1 MNTSAAGVTAADRLR
16 SAVAARVEAEV
27 AEAVAIADFAA
38 ENEWPVDAEIEV
50 VGQRPARIGADG
62 TPLLNEFIALEI
74 AALKGISV
82 GSATWLIRDIVNLRY
97 RHPRL
102 WARMRAG
109 DLPVFRA
116 CQLATHIA
124 RFTLTGDQ
132 LNRLDDE
139 LAAQAAQLPWRRLL
153 GVCNGLLAE
162 LVPDQLVDRARA
174 AREQRYVRKL
184 ETDDPSVAYL
194 SGRVDTADAIYFDGM
209 LDRIADILAGQGDT
223 DSKDVRRAKS
233 LGILATPARATL
245 LLAEAAETD
254 HVAAQALRSRAGELF
269 DAAGRRRPPR
279 QQDTLFALGV
289 SAERSANSVQ
299 ADPAVDDL
307 PPVDPVDQVWLA
319 AQAAIPKIR
328 WTSPKLLPK
337 STVYV
342 HVAESTLMT
351 GRGPVRVENVGPVS
365 AAMLALLVGNTRIRV
380 TPVLRPFENLAVDA
394 YEIPRR
400 IREQVLLRD
409 RVEIFPFSSRLARN
423 QQLDHTK
430 PYRKGV
436 AGQTRAANLG
446 PLSTKAHRGKT
457 HGHWRL
463 DQPRA
468 GVFWWKSPAGFEYRV
483 GPHGT
488 TRIDDDGLLGRA
500 FRNALWKHD
509 HHHGDQ
515 SEEPDQNQ
523 ASDD

>member
-1 MNTSAAGVTAADRLR
+1 
-16 SAVAARVEAEV
+16 
-27 AEAVAIADFAA
+27 
-38 ENEWPVDAEIEV
+38 
-50 VGQRPARIGADG
+50 
-62 TPLLNEFIALEI
+62 
-74 AALKGISV
+74 
-82 GSATWLIRDIVNLRY
+82 
-97 RHPRL
+97 
-102 WARMRAG
+102 
-109 DLPVFRA
+109 
-116 CQLATHIA
+116 
-124 RFTLTGDQ
+124 
-132 LNRLDDE
+132 
-139 LAAQAAQLPWRRLL
+139 
-153 GVCNGLLAE
+153 
-162 LVPDQLVDRARA
+162 
-174 AREQRYVRKL
+174 
-184 ETDDPSVAYL
+184 
-194 SGRVDTADAIYFDGM
+194 
-209 LDRIADILAGQGDT
+209 
-223 DSKDVRRAKS
+223 
-233 LGILATPARATL
+233 
-245 LLAEAAETD
+245 
-254 HVAAQALRSRAGELF
+254 LF

-365 AAMLALLVGNTRIRV
+365 AAMLALLVGSTRIRV

-430 PYRKGV
+430 PYRNGV

-523 ASDD
+523 ASAD